1 MHDGKTASISAESW
15 IVHQAVLQQ
24 EAEVKDQ
31 GRNNFV
37 CFNNVGM
44 SNVSAIS
51 LISKKLSPFPPQMAP
66 KAKFIFTPR
75 TLISLNDLV
84 MVRLILVSDGAT
96 LQKKKKQGFL
106 CLELLF
112 LYFWYFMGEKL
123 LQLIFRFY
131 SPDSKKTLKC
141 SLKSAGAPAL
151 SFDVCVCRAGRM
163 NLHIV
168 N

>member
-1 MHDGKTASISAESW
+1 MYDGKTASISAESW

-44 SNVSAIS
+44 SNVSTIS

-84 MVRLILVSDGAT
+84 MVRLILVSDRAT
-96 LQKKKKQGFL
+96 LQKKKKSRVFSTLNCSFYTSGIS
-106 CLELLF
+106 
-112 LYFWYFMGEKL
+112 WEKNC
-123 LQLIFRFY
+123 
-131 SPDSKKTLKC
+131 C
-141 SLKSAGAPAL
+141 SLFSDFTAL
-151 SFDVCVCRAGRM
+151 TAKKHSNAA
-163 NLHIV
+163 
-168 N
+168 